1 MRNLA
6 SKAAALLFALIST
19 TALAQNYPSK
29 PVKIIIGY
37 GPAGVTDVILRL
49 AAEDLGKRL
58 GGTFVVENR
67 VGAGGLLAAQAVKN
81 SAADG
86 YTLFGGA
93 ATPFHPVFTKDNPI
107 DAAKEML
114 PVSTIAI
121 GDNFL
126 IVRSDLGVNNFR
138 EFVAKAKA
146 TRLKHASL
154 ASTQHALMAAFAK
167 GAGFEYDN
175 IPYKATDQ
183 TVTALLS
190 GDCDFALTSVAGWTP
205 HIKSGK
211 LKLLATL
218 APTRSPIDP
227 SVPTAKELGTNVEFQ
242 FSIDIWAPVGTPRD
256 VIAKLSAA
264 ISETAKS
271 PAVAEKVG
279 VISMIPQGST
289 PDGLLRLFQSQMKTY
304 AEAANLIGLTPQ

>member
-6 SKAAALLFALIST
+6 RKALALLFTLIST
-19 TALAQNYPSK
+19 MAVAQNYPAK

-49 AAEDLGKRL
+49 AADDLGKRL

-93 ATPFHPVFTKDNPI
+93 ATPFHPVFAKESI
-107 DAAKEML
+107 DAAKEMQ

-138 EFVAKAKA
+138 EFVAKAKS
-146 TRLKHASL
+146 TRIKHASL

-167 GAGFEYDN
+167 GAGFDYDN

-227 SVPTAKELGTNVEFQ
+227 SVPTAKELGANVEFQ
-242 FSIDIWAPVGTPRD
+242 FSIDIWAPMGTPRD
-256 VIAKLSAA
+256 IVARLSAA

-304 AEAANLIGLTPQ
+304 GDAANLIGLTPQ